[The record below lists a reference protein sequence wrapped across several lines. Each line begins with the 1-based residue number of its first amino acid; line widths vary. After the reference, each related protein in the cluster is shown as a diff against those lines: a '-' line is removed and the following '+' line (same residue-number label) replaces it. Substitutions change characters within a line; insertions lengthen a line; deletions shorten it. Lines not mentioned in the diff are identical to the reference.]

1 MPSRYSPSNR
11 RRLRG
16 TASVEVVMMLPFFL
30 IVYAGLY
37 WMYGHYMGRQQAMLR
52 ARSCTW
58 EYAAAGC
65 QDTDGYKTCLT
76 APSGG
81 GVPDVEQ
88 SDQPVVAS
96 GAGKTGLEGE
106 VAKNEVGTSKVGDI
120 MNKFESVPILGDA
133 LHYLFGTPVLGRAKQ
148 LVRFKENRFGPA
160 QKLVPGAYSTLCN
173 SVPKD
178 WDDVA
183 TDIFCGFM
191 NNNFPNCP

>member
-1 MPSRYSPSNR
+1 MRSARSLRNK

-30 IVYAGLY
+30 IVYAGIY

-65 QDTDGYKTCLT
+65 QDSERYKTCLT
-76 APSGG
+76 APTGG
-81 GVPDVEQ
+81 GAPDVEQ

-96 GAGKTGLEGE
+96 GAGKSGLEGE
-106 VAKNEVGTSKVGDI
+106 VAKNEVGTSKVGKI

-133 LHYLFGTPVLGRAKQ
+133 LHYLFGTPVLGRSRQ
-148 LVRFKENRFGPA
+148 PVRFGQNRFGPSEKA
-160 QKLVPGAYSTLCN
+160 VPGAYSTLCN

-178 WDDVA
+178 WDKVA
-183 TDIFCGFM
+183 KDIFCGFM
-191 NNNFPNCP
+191 NNKFPNCP